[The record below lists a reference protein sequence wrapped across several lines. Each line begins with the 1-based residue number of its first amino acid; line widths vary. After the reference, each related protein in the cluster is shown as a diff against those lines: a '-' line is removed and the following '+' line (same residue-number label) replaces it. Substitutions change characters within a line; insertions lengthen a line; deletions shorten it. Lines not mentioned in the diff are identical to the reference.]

1 MDRQRKGR
9 PGHWP
14 AESSLQVL
22 SLQIRDQDPEI
33 PRQPRH
39 MVEVGVGDE
48 DAVHAEAGAA
58 PLELALGPLAA
69 VEEERLA
76 LHSRVMGRD
85 VACWRRV

>member
-1 MDRQRKGR
+1 
-9 PGHWP
+9 
-14 AESSLQVL
+14 
-22 SLQIRDQDPEI
+22 
-33 PRQPRH
+33 
-39 MVEVGVGDE
+39 VGDE